1 MKKKFIMVNTFGY
14 SMRNN
19 LNKEGRDGWHF
30 VKMEP
35 FFQQQRMTASHGISK
50 FLVCLEEKKDIVS
63 FYRIKFIKGNSESD
77 FSFRVDDL
85 NEYNEYMEQCG
96 FEFEEYHHVIV
107 LHLHPKYNTRRS
119 MKGYLCLWKISLEK
133 TLAEKMFERMQEV
146 IKIMEKELDREK
158 LCNAPKPAK
167 FAEIKD
173 ELEKCRIKNG
183 NIPLLNKDFEMPCPI
198 LQEKEKNLLK
208 QMAGYQYLYKTVK
221 KVIELDNLELKKQ
234 MGHDWD
240 EGLLEVEPDIEAVI
254 NSLSYDFD
262 INTFVEEVL
271 WSSQGNL
278 ILSSLSDLIAL

>member
-1 MKKKFIMVNTFGY
+1 
-14 SMRNN
+14 
-19 LNKEGRDGWHF
+19 
-30 VKMEP
+30 
-35 FFQQQRMTASHGISK
+35 
-50 FLVCLEEKKDIVS
+50 
-63 FYRIKFIKGNSESD
+63 
-77 FSFRVDDL
+77 
-85 NEYNEYMEQCG
+85 
-96 FEFEEYHHVIV
+96 
-107 LHLHPKYNTRRS
+107 
-119 MKGYLCLWKISLEK
+119 
-133 TLAEKMFERMQEV
+133 MFERMQEV

-183 NIPLLNKDFEMPCPI
+183 NIPLLNKDFEMPCPV
-198 LQEKEKNLLK
+198 LQEKEKILME
-208 QMAGYQYLYKTVK
+208 QIAGYHGYQYLYKTVK